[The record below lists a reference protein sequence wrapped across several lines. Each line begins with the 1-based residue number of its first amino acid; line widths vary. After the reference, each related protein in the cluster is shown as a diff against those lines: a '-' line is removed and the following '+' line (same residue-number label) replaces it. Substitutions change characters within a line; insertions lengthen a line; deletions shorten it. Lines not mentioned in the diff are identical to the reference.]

1 MIKITIQTMVLL
13 KVQEYL
19 RGLSICK
26 VGVQDSLG
34 QLKAKFAIE
43 YKQHSKYP
51 QLWLLKYNQIESNFS
66 EELVREC
73 RGLIL
78 DSSNNWNVV
87 AMPFKKF
94 FNSAEH
100 HAAEIDW
107 KKATVLEKLDGS
119 LTSLWCY
126 NDEFN
131 VSTSGC
137 PDGTNQINDMGITF
151 GELFWKCFNEQGL
164 DIKNFD
170 KGFTYMFELTSPYN
184 RVVVDHKISK
194 ITLIGIRDPFLREW
208 PVDGDYGLALV
219 KNPDYI
225 VKSYSLASLEDCL
238 SAAAKMN
245 PLQQEGFVAVG
256 YERDDMGNFPR
267 QKIKSPS
274 YVALHHMK
282 DRCGLSKLADV
293 IRQGE
298 YQEMSIAIKTYPELE
313 ARFLELV
320 QRYNNIVETCN
331 NQFDDIK
338 HIENQ
343 KDFALLACKTTY
355 STVLFTMRKTGKS
368 PQLIMKEM
376 LGNAYLRLMGV
387 K

>member
-1 MIKITIQTMVLL
+1 MELEIQKLLKRDGLENVTRDLHLLTRRHSRYNNLVLL
-13 KVQEYL
+13 KY
-19 RGLSICK
+19 
-26 VGVQDSLG
+26 D
-34 QLKAKFAIE
+34 
-43 YKQHSKYP
+43 
-51 QLWLLKYNQIESNFS
+51 QIESPMS
-66 EELVREC
+66 ERAVCEC
-73 RGLIL
+73 RGIVL
-78 DSSNNWNVV
+78 DSLDGYRVV
-87 AMPFKKF
+87 AYPFLKF
-94 FNSAEH
+94 WNAKETL
-100 HAAEIDW
+100 AAEIDW

-119 LTSLWCY
+119 LISLWCY

-137 PDGTNQINDMGITF
+137 PDGTNQINDIGITF

-184 RVVVDHKISK
+184 RVVVDHKVSK

-208 PVDGDYGLALV
+208 GVDGDYGLSLV
-219 KNPDYI
+219 KNPDHI

-245 PLQQEGFVAVG
+245 PLQHEGFVAVG
-256 YERDDMGNFPR
+256 YERDAMGNFPR

-282 DRCGLSKLADV
+282 DSCGLSKLADV

-320 QRYNNIVETCN
+320 QRYNNIVEMCN

-376 LGNAYLRLMGV
+376 LGNAYLRLMGI

>member
-1 MIKITIQTMVLL
+1 
-13 KVQEYL
+13 
-19 RGLSICK
+19 
-26 VGVQDSLG
+26 
-34 QLKAKFAIE
+34 
-43 YKQHSKYP
+43 
-51 QLWLLKYNQIESNFS
+51 
-66 EELVREC
+66 
-73 RGLIL
+73 
-78 DSSNNWNVV
+78 
-87 AMPFKKF
+87 MPFCKF
-94 FNSAEH
+94 GNVGEFYT
-100 HAAEIDW
+100 AEIDW

-119 LTSLWCY
+119 LCVLSSY

-131 VSTSGC
+131 ISTSGC

-151 GELFWKCFNEQGL
+151 GELFWKCFADQGL

-184 RVVVDHKISK
+184 RVVVDHKVSK
-194 ITLIGIRDPFLREW
+194 ITLIGIRDLFLREW
-208 PVDGDYGLALV
+208 PVDSDYGLALV

-225 VKSYSLASLEDCL
+225 VKAYSLSTLDDCL

-256 YERDDMGNFPR
+256 YERDAIGNFPR

-282 DRCGLSKLADV
+282 NSCSLSKLADV

-298 YQEMSIAIKTYPELE
+298 YQEMLIAIKTYPELE
-313 ARFLELV
+313 VRFLDLIKKYEE
-320 QRYNNIVETCN
+320 IVETCN

-343 KDFALLACKTTY
+343 KDFALLACQTPY

-376 LGNAYLRLMGV
+376 LENAYLRLMGV